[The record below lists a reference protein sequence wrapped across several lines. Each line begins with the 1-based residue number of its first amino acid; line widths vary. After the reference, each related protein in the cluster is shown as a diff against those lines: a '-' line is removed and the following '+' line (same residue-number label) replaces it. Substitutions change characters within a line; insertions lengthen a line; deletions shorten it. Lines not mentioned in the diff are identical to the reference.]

1 MQADSSRHF
10 LRLTL
15 KVVVGV
21 LILLLLLFG
30 GLLAYV
36 VGERSKYDRLTDTRD
51 LKQRAAK
58 MEIGRAHV

>member
-36 VGERSKYDRLTDTRD
+36 VGERSK
-51 LKQRAAK
+51 
-58 MEIGRAHV
+58 